1 LSSAASL
8 HAVVHGQVQGVFFRV
23 YVSTKAAELGLT
35 GYVRNL
41 PSGQDVEVRAEGDK
55 DKLERLVDHLKAGP
69 PVSRVERVTANWS
82 RHTGQ
87 FSRFIIKY

>member
-8 HAVVHGQVQGVFFRV
+8 HAMVHGQVQGVFFRV

-41 PSGQDVEVRAEGDK
+41 SSGQDVEVRAEGDK

-69 PVSRVERVTANWS
+69 PASRVERVTANWS